1 MAILL
6 AGLIFAIVYFVSE
19 NKYKDPDDKRGN
31 YMSVIF
37 DNDLGVYIASEVKYN
52 HALVSSD
59 PSRAM
64 TFASE
69 EDAQAF
75 MDRLGLS
82 HKRFEIK

>member
-1 MAILL
+1 
-6 AGLIFAIVYFVSE
+6 
-19 NKYKDPDDKRGN
+19 
-31 YMSVIF
+31 MSVIF
-37 DNDLGVYIASEVKYN
+37 DNDLGVYIASEVNN
-52 HALVSSD
+52 HVLVSSD

>member
-1 MAILL
+1 
-6 AGLIFAIVYFVSE
+6 
-19 NKYKDPDDKRGN
+19 
-31 YMSVIF
+31 MSVIF
-37 DNDLGVYIASEVKYN
+37 DNDLGVYVASEVKYN

-59 PSRAM
+59 RSRAM

-69 EDAQAF
+69 EDAQTF